1 MCIDNFQ
8 YVCGELIHIFQRHDL
23 KCYQALLILSVEKKP
38 NRKQRKQFSNRKI
51 PNSQPSHSLQE
62 WDSSG
67 ERASLHAA
75 SPKRSDLHLVLV
87 LAGVQQH
94 GLVLDLCWSVGNT
107 GMFQSLLINPCKEP
121 WAFLL
126 LTQLH
131 QYQAGRGQGA
141 VRENSWDPHCPKGE
155 PRPAS
160 GHAQP

>member
-23 KCYQALLILSVEKKP
+23 KCYQALLILSVEKKQTENKENNLATGRYLTANP
-38 NRKQRKQFSNRKI
+38 AI
-51 PNSQPSHSLQE
+51 PSR
-62 WDSSG
+62 SG
-67 ERASLHAA
+67 IAVERASLHAA

-141 VRENSWDPHCPKGE
+141 VRGNSWDPHCPKGE

-160 GHAQP
+160 GHAQS